1 MAYNSVPSLSF
12 PFNHKHTLLPQTHH
26 PANTTMSTDTPY
38 KFEGWAG
45 LSKDATSGKL
55 QFQPFEPKAWDEDD
69 VDVRIQYCGICGT
82 DISALEGE
90 FGPLPKEGSV
100 CGHEGVGEVVRVGS
114 KVEGGLKVGDIV
126 GIGIQTDSCRECEW
140 CMKGEENVCAKQ
152 VSPLPSSIPTHLS
165 LS

>member
-1 MAYNSVPSLSF
+1 MPADDI
-12 PFNHKHTLLPQTHH
+12 QT
-26 PANTTMSTDTPY
+26 DY

-45 LSKDATSGKL
+45 LSKDACDGKM
-55 QFQPFEPKAWDEDD
+55 QFQSFEPKKRDEDD

-126 GIGIQTDSCRECEW
+126 GIGIQSDCCRECEW
-140 CMKGEENVCAKQ
+140 CKNGEENVCAKQ
-152 VSPLPSSIPTHLS
+152 VS
-165 LS
+165 

>member
-1 MAYNSVPSLSF
+1 
-12 PFNHKHTLLPQTHH
+12 
-26 PANTTMSTDTPY
+26 MSTDTPY